1 MSILGV
7 VNKKDKRVLIMPT
20 KGVLDFTV
28 LSSKQGMKSLN
39 LKVLSSK
46 KRGKR
51 RGLKSIIRKFLSR

>member
-7 VNKKDKRVLIMPT
+7 VNKKDKRTLIMPT

-39 LKVLSSK
+39 LMVLSSK
-46 KRGKR
+46 KRVKR
-51 RGLKSIIRKFLSR
+51 RGLKSIIRKFLNR

>member
-7 VNKKDKRVLIMPT
+7 VNKKDKRNMIMPT

-46 KRGKR
+46 QRVR
-51 RGLKSIIRKFLSR
+51 PRGLISIIRKFMNR